1 MCISK
6 KDEIIDLKER
16 AVMTNNVKNNTN
28 ITTKNI

>member
-6 KDEIIDLKER
+6 NDEIIDLKER

-28 ITTKNI
+28 ITTENI